1 MDGVFEEQVRQRA
14 YEIWVDLGRADGQAH
29 EHWVAAER
37 DLAAQPAKV
46 KKARAVVAKS
56 KTAAPKVIKATPA
69 KVAPSKATKSK
80 KVAREASS
88 GAAA

>member
-46 KKARAVVAKS
+46 KKPRASVA
-56 KTAAPKVIKATPA
+56 KTAAPKALKAAPVKATPA
-69 KVAPSKATKSK
+69 KTTKSK
-80 KVAREASS
+80 KVAREESN